1 MKVENYEPFGQLEE
15 ECAQY
20 VAGYVASRF
29 CHKYPDLIDETGEN
43 DAGWINQL
51 SKGNLKIPSN
61 KLMKAVKI
69 LEIAFINFHG
79 DSLVKTPWVMKTL
92 TDIVL
97 PEINYLNISREVVNC
112 LVRTRTFIRMNNLNK
127 NVMEKQL
134 HTNRIKKLKFTN

>member
-1 MKVENYEPFGQLEE
+1 M
-15 ECAQY
+15 
-20 VAGYVASRF
+20 
-29 CHKYPDLIDETGEN
+29 
-43 DAGWINQL
+43 
-51 SKGNLKIPSN
+51 
-61 KLMKAVKI
+61 MKAVKI

-79 DSLVKTPWVMKTL
+79 DDLVKTPWVMKTL